1 MSSDPRL
8 SSSNSDGADILIDYL
23 IEDGA
28 IESRDDIT
36 SYTYV
41 KSSKKARID
50 LVMQDK
56 SVRAYVFTSDGD
68 MSVLHI
74 SGDTG
79 SMSAHRLRTDELWR
93 KTS

>member
-8 SSSNSDGADILIDYL
+8 SSNSDGADILIDYL

-28 IESRDDIT
+28 IESRDDIV
-36 SYTYV
+36 SYEYV

-50 LVMQDK
+50 IVMRDK
-56 SVRAYVFTSDGD
+56 SVRAYVFTSDGA

-74 SGDTG
+74 SGDVG
-79 SMSAHRLRTDELWR
+79 KLNAHRLRTDELWI
-93 KTS
+93 KHT